1 MPSAEAT
8 ALAAMARLPKALRI
22 SLALHGV
29 LLALVFLLP
38 HLHHMPDIPP
48 QRVIEAV
55 LVSTAA
61 PVPTSTPTPAPTP
74 APRVPEPAPQPE
86 PPPEPLPEPAAAT
99 AAPVPAPAPPPL
111 PVAKIP
117 APNSIPVREPVP
129 EKPAPAPAKPVV
141 KKPVLDRSALD
152 AEMEALNR
160 EMREQQ
166 AKADAERLQREMAQ
180 SAAAARAAAT
190 QQIIDKYRRL
200 ITQRVSTK
208 WNRPASARHGMV
220 TVLRI
225 SVLPG
230 GEVASV
236 VTQTSSGD
244 SAFDASAE
252 DAVRRSNPLPVPD
265 DVAVFN
271 QNFRSFTFRFNPED
285 L

>member
-1 MPSAEAT
+1 MPSADTT
-8 ALAAMARLPKALRI
+8 ALAVMARLPKALRI
-22 SLALHGV
+22 SLALHGI

-38 HLHHMPDIPP
+38 HLHQMPDIPP
-48 QRVIEAV
+48 PRVIEAV
-55 LVSTAA
+55 LVSTA
-61 PVPTSTPTPAPTP
+61 VPMPTP

-99 AAPVPAPAPPPL
+99 PAPVPALPPPL
-111 PVAKIP
+111 PVAKAP

-180 SAAAARAAAT
+180 SAATARAAAT
-190 QQIIDKYRRL
+190 QQIIEKYKRL
-200 ITQRVSTK
+200 IDQRVYKTWTSKPT
-208 WNRPASARHGMV
+208 SARHGMV
-220 TVLRI
+220 TVLRV

-236 VTQTSSGD
+236 ITQTSSGD

-252 DAVRRSNPLPVPD
+252 NAVRHSSPLPVPD
-265 DVAVFN
+265 DIAVFN
-271 QNFRSFTFRFNPED
+271 QQFRIFTLTLTFKPKPEN